1 MPDHTAET
9 PPYDRHAIFHD
20 NGPFDPCVMD
30 EAVCTIMRNL
40 PLDADE
46 PRGRANRRMRSVLC
60 SLSALHPRDEPEI
73 MLGVQALCAY
83 HAAAACWRIGMN
95 LRHPHGDSTRHITT
109 AATAARTFDSMLRAL
124 ERRQAKPLSVPIGR
138 PAPRAWPKPDMEA
151 ETQYWEQRCS
161 QVETAGPPVPTGQ
174 ITAWTPEEVEFVT
187 AFKERE
193 RIEKENAGLDI
204 ANTEGILPG
213 GGMILPEDP
222 TPNQAAYMER
232 RLRLIYFREHEENLR
247 LGNGKK
253 IKFRPIR
260 TGDLIP

>member
-1 MPDHTAET
+1 
-9 PPYDRHAIFHD
+9 
-20 NGPFDPCVMD
+20 
-30 EAVCTIMRNL
+30 
-40 PLDADE
+40 
-46 PRGRANRRMRSVLC
+46 
-60 SLSALHPRDEPEI
+60 
-73 MLGVQALCAY
+73 
-83 HAAAACWRIGMN
+83 
-95 LRHPHGDSTRHITT
+95 
-109 AATAARTFDSMLRAL
+109 
-124 ERRQAKPLSVPIGR
+124 
-138 PAPRAWPKPDMEA
+138 MEA